1 MMQSSPK
8 RVLTDDKYAS
18 SKLPDSNISEMLNP
32 DLAARLRSVGS
43 RVRKH
48 VTEGYVTNQR
58 MHVCGPTAPA
68 KSLSTGHLTFSSA
81 NDTLR
86 AIFPSFPAASPAAS
100 PNKRRL
106 EDSDDE
112 DHDTDHG
119 QETQIATLKMDA
131 DAMNVDDSERP
142 VKPLKKSGRALMQT
156 RSLPSCVLQLS
167 QGSVSTETEANNEV
181 NEDDWS
187 SSAMFSGSFEP
198 MAL

>member
-8 RVLTDDKYAS
+8 RVLTDDKYVS
-18 SKLPDSNISEMLNP
+18 SKLTDSNVSEMSNP

-68 KSLSTGHLTFSSA
+68 KSLSTSHLMFCSA

-86 AIFPSFPAASPAAS
+86 AIVPPFPAASPAAS

-112 DHDTDHG
+112 DHTDHV
-119 QETQIATLKMDA
+119 QETQITTLKMDA
-131 DAMNVDDSERP
+131 DAMNIDVSERP
-142 VKPLKKSGRALMQT
+142 VRPLKKSGRALMKTQ
-156 RSLPSCVLQLS
+156 SLPSCLLQPS
-167 QGSVSTETEANNEV
+167 YGSVSTETEANNEV

-187 SSAMFSGSFEP
+187 SSTMFSGPLKP

>member
-1 MMQSSPK
+1 MQSSPK

-18 SKLPDSNISEMLNP
+18 NKLPDSNVSAMSTDP

-48 VTEGYVTNQR
+48 VTEGYVTSQR
-58 MHVCGPTAPA
+58 MHVCGPTVPA
-68 KSLSTGHLTFSSA
+68 KSLSTGQLLFCSA

-86 AIFPSFPAASPAAS
+86 SILPPYPAVSPAAS

-106 EDSDDE
+106 EDSEDE
-112 DHDTDHG
+112 DLDTDHI
-119 QETQIATLKMDA
+119 QETQITALKMDTG
-131 DAMNVDDSERP
+131 AMNVDVTERP
-142 VKPLKKSGRALMQT
+142 VKPLKKSGRAVMKT
-156 RSLPSCVLQLS
+156 RSLPSCALQLS
-167 QGSVSTETEANNEV
+167 PGSVRTEANDEII

-187 SSAMFSGSFEP
+187 SSTMFSGPFEP